1 MEKESHLAAIMF
13 TDLVGYSE
21 LSQENEEL
29 AVELLERHR
38 KIVREILPEHGGNE
52 IKTIGDAFLIE
63 FSSSIRAVKC
73 AAEIQSRFFSY
84 NNLQNKE
91 KQIQLRIGIH
101 LGDIIQDGDDIIGD
115 GVNIAS
121 RIEPKAKSGGI
132 CISGQIYDQVFNKVD
147 FSFEELKDVNLK
159 NIQQNI
165 RLYHILLPWEKRT
178 SQPTSEPKTKSSSKK
193 SSMPVLVIGGI
204 VGVIA
209 VAALIFMNIKPSLDG
224 DGNSIAVLP
233 FENMSADKDNEYFS
247 DGITEEILNS
257 LAQIKELRVISRT
270 SVFTYKERT
279 DVGIAKIGRE
289 LDVSHVLE
297 GSVRKAGN
305 KVRITAQLIRSKDDT
320 HLWSQTY
327 DRSLDDIFQV
337 QTEISEAIARQMK
350 IKLVGTTVTER
361 RGITN
366 KPEALELYMQA
377 RYEMNK
383 MSEKSLHKAIQLF
396 KDAIAIDPEYALA
409 NSGIAD
415 CYIAMEEVNH
425 FKYYKS
431 DDIENYSNAKSYS
444 QKALDIEPDLGEA
457 LAVVARMKH
466 VLDKDYPEAERLFNN
481 AIELSPDH
489 PTSYDWYGGL
499 LAWRLND
506 NSKARAMHKKAL
518 KLDPLSPSI
527 NASAGIFYLQRLKDD
542 DSAYYFLNKAFQ
554 LEPNYVNGNHRFIFT
569 ELLENRHEWE
579 RAEKS
584 WIKAYDLDPK
594 NYTTLWGMSHYY
606 LMRGNLDKSKTYLD
620 QMKEL
625 GMGWTEDYALEGWYY
640 FYGKNNID
648 ASIPYFIKSVAY
660 TSNPK
665 KFQNW
670 FIWFDLIYALGSTGR
685 CDEINKLNLE
695 KVWSEFEHQERDQ
708 IAEMIIS
715 ASNEFYCGNKTI
727 TLDSLTKTE
736 QIFSEKSVYF
746 ENYYYTK
753 TILLM
758 EYGDTKGALNLL
770 ENRYDF
776 GQSSYYM
783 FIRHPALLPLK
794 DNQRF
799 QKILKKASMD
809 Q

>member
-101 LGDIIQDGDDIIGD
+101 LGDIMQDGDDIIGD

-165 RLYHILLPWEKRT
+165 RLYHILLPWEKRA

-204 VGVIA
+204 IGVIA

-247 DGITEEILNS
+247 DGMTEEILNS

-297 GSVRKAGN
+297 GSVRKSGN

-337 QTEISEAIARQMK
+337 QTEISEAIAQQMK
-350 IKLVGTTVTER
+350 IKLIGATVTER

-444 QKALDIEPDLGEA
+444 KKALEIEPELGEA
-457 LAVVARMKH
+457 LAVVARIKH

-506 NSKARAMHKKAL
+506 NLKARAMHKKAL

-799 QKILKKASMD
+799 QKILKKAAMD
-809 Q
+809 

>member
-13 TDLVGYSE
+13 TDLVGYSQ

-101 LGDIIQDGDDIIGD
+101 LCDIMQDGDDIIGD

-165 RLYHILLPWEKRT
+165 RLYHILLPWEKSA

-247 DGITEEILNS
+247 DGMTEEILNS

-337 QTEISEAIARQMK
+337 QTEISEAIAQQMK
-350 IKLVGTTVTER
+350 IKLVGATVTKR

-366 KPEALELYMQA
+366 KPKALELYMQA

-431 DDIENYSNAKSYS
+431 DDIKNYSHAKSYS
-444 QKALDIEPDLGEA
+444 QKALEIEPELGEA
-457 LAVVARMKH
+457 LAVVARIKH

-489 PTSYDWYGGL
+489 STSYDWYGGL

-506 NSKARAMHKKAL
+506 NLKARAMHKKAL

-685 CDEINKLNLE
+685 CDEINKLSLE

-809 Q
+809 

>member
-13 TDLVGYSE
+13 TDLVGYSQ

-165 RLYHILLPWEKRT
+165 RLYHILLPWEKSA

-247 DGITEEILNS
+247 DGMTEEILNS

-297 GSVRKAGN
+297 GSVRKSGN

-337 QTEISEAIARQMK
+337 QTEISEAIAQQMK
-350 IKLVGTTVTER
+350 IKLIGATVTER

-366 KPEALELYMQA
+366 KPEALDLYMQA

-444 QKALDIEPDLGEA
+444 QKALYIEPNLGEA

-620 QMKEL
+620 QMKKL

-727 TLDSLTKTE
+727 TLDSLTKTK
-736 QIFSEKSVYF
+736 QFFSEKSVYF

-809 Q
+809 

>member
-29 AVELLERHR
+29 AFELLERHR

-91 KQIQLRIGIH
+91 KQILLRIGIH

-165 RLYHILLPWEKRT
+165 RLYHILLPWEKSA

-204 VGVIA
+204 IGIIA

-247 DGITEEILNS
+247 DGMTEEILNS

-337 QTEISEAIARQMK
+337 QTEISEAIAQQMK
-350 IKLVGTTVTER
+350 IKLIGATVTER

-431 DDIENYSNAKSYS
+431 DDIKNYSHAKSYS
-444 QKALDIEPDLGEA
+444 QKALEIEPELGEA
-457 LAVVARMKH
+457 LAVVARIKH

-809 Q
+809 

>member
-101 LGDIIQDGDDIIGD
+101 LGDIMQDGDDIIGD

-165 RLYHILLPWEKRT
+165 RLYHILLPWEKRA

-193 SSMPVLVIGGI
+193 SSMPVLVIGAI

-209 VAALIFMNIKPSLDG
+209 VAALIFMYIKASSDV

-247 DGITEEILNS
+247 DGMTEEILNS

-297 GSVRKAGN
+297 GSVRKSGN

-337 QTEISEAIARQMK
+337 QTEISEAIAQQMK
-350 IKLVGTTVTER
+350 IKLIGATVTKR

-377 RYEMNK
+377 RYAMNK

-542 DSAYYFLNKAFQ
+542 DSAYYYLNKAFQ

-670 FIWFDLIYALGSTGR
+670 FVWFDLIYALGSTGR
-685 CDEINKLNLE
+685 CDEINKLSLE

-809 Q
+809 

>member
-101 LGDIIQDGDDIIGD
+101 LCDIMQDGDDIIGD

-165 RLYHILLPWEKRT
+165 RLYHILLPWEKRA
-178 SQPTSEPKTKSSSKK
+178 SQPMSEPKTKSSSKK

-204 VGVIA
+204 IGVIA

-247 DGITEEILNS
+247 DGMTEEILNS

-297 GSVRKAGN
+297 GSVRKSGN

-337 QTEISEAIARQMK
+337 QTEISEAIAQQMK
-350 IKLVGTTVTER
+350 IKLVGATVTKR

-366 KPEALELYMQA
+366 KPKALELYMQA

-383 MSEKSLHKAIQLF
+383 MSEKSLDKAIQLF

-444 QKALDIEPDLGEA
+444 KKALEIEPELGEA
-457 LAVVARMKH
+457 LAVVARIKH

-506 NSKARAMHKKAL
+506 NFKARAMHKKAL

-594 NYTTLWGMSHYY
+594 NYATLWGLSFHY
-606 LMRGNLDKSKTYLD
+606 LLRGNLEKSNIYLSKL
-620 QMKEL
+620 KE
-625 GMGWTEDYALEGWYY
+625 MGLDWDSDYALEGWYN
-640 FYGKNNID
+640 FYSQNID
-648 ASIPYFIKSVAY
+648 ASIPYFKKAIARSL
-660 TSNPK
+660 NPK
-665 KFQNW
+665 QFQYW
-670 FIWFDLIYALGSTGR
+670 IVWYDLLYAMGKSQK
-685 CDEINKLNLE
+685 CDEIDDLNFKNIWL
-695 KVWSEFEHQERDQ
+695 EFENKERDR
-708 IAEMIIS
+708 IAEKIYF
-715 ASNEFYCGNKTI
+715 AYVEFYCNGNSNV
-727 TLDSLTKTE
+727 LGEFNDDEFMLESRPNNYEYYFYTKIILLLE
-736 QIFSEKSVYF
+736 SGEKEEALNIIENGYEF
-746 ENYYYTK
+746 ANANYYS
-753 TILLM
+753 
-758 EYGDTKGALNLL
+758 
-770 ENRYDF
+770 F
-776 GQSSYYM
+776 
-783 FIRHPALLPLK
+783 FRHPALLPLK

-809 Q
+809 

>member
-29 AVELLERHR
+29 AVDLLERHR

-101 LGDIIQDGDDIIGD
+101 LCDIMQDGDDIIGD

-165 RLYHILLPWEKRT
+165 RLYHILLPWEKSA

-193 SSMPVLVIGGI
+193 SSMPVIVIGGI

-247 DGITEEILNS
+247 DGMTEEILNS

-297 GSVRKAGN
+297 GSVRKSGN

-337 QTEISEAIARQMK
+337 QTEISEAIAQQMK
-350 IKLVGTTVTER
+350 IKLIGATVTER

-444 QKALDIEPDLGEA
+444 KKALEIEPELGEA
-457 LAVVARMKH
+457 LAVVARIKH

-506 NSKARAMHKKAL
+506 NLKARAMHKKAL

-594 NYTTLWGMSHYY
+594 NYTTLWGMSQYY

-685 CDEINKLNLE
+685 CDEINKLSLE

-809 Q
+809 

>member
-101 LGDIIQDGDDIIGD
+101 LGDIMQDGDDIIGD

-165 RLYHILLPWEKRT
+165 RLYNILLPWEKRA
-178 SQPTSEPKTKSSSKK
+178 SQPMSEPKTKSSSKK
-193 SSMPVLVIGGI
+193 SSMPVLVIGAI

-209 VAALIFMNIKPSLDG
+209 VAALIFMYIKASSDV

-247 DGITEEILNS
+247 DGMTEEILNS

-377 RYEMNK
+377 RYAMNK

-444 QKALDIEPDLGEA
+444 QKALYIEPNLGEA

-753 TILLM
+753 TIMLI

-809 Q
+809 

>member
-13 TDLVGYSE
+13 TDLVGYSQ

-38 KIVREILPEHGGNE
+38 KIIREILPAHGGNE

-165 RLYHILLPWEKRT
+165 RLYHILLPWEKRA

-204 VGVIA
+204 IGVIA

-247 DGITEEILNS
+247 DGMTEEILNS

-297 GSVRKAGN
+297 GSVRKSGN

-337 QTEISEAIARQMK
+337 QTEISEAIAQQMK
-350 IKLVGTTVTER
+350 IKLIGATVTER

-383 MSEKSLHKAIQLF
+383 MSEKSLHMAIQLF

-444 QKALDIEPDLGEA
+444 QKALYIEPNLGEA

-506 NSKARAMHKKAL
+506 NLKARAMHKKAL

-527 NASAGIFYLQRLKDD
+527 NASAGIFYLQRLMDN

-727 TLDSLTKTE
+727 TLDSLTKTQ

-809 Q
+809 

>member
-13 TDLVGYSE
+13 TDLVGYSQ

-38 KIVREILPEHGGNE
+38 KIIREILPAHGGNE

-101 LGDIIQDGDDIIGD
+101 LCDIMQDGDDIIGD

-165 RLYHILLPWEKRT
+165 RLYHILLPWEKSA

-204 VGVIA
+204 IGVIA

-247 DGITEEILNS
+247 DGMTEEILNS

-297 GSVRKAGN
+297 GSVRKSGN

-337 QTEISEAIARQMK
+337 QTEISEAIAQQMK
-350 IKLVGTTVTER
+350 IKLIGATVTER

-444 QKALDIEPDLGEA
+444 QKALYIEPNLGEA

-506 NSKARAMHKKAL
+506 NLKARAMHKKAL

-727 TLDSLTKTE
+727 TLDSLTKTQ

-809 Q
+809 

>member
-101 LGDIIQDGDDIIGD
+101 LCDIMQDGDDIIGD

-165 RLYHILLPWEKRT
+165 RLYHILLPWEKRA
-178 SQPTSEPKTKSSSKK
+178 SQPMSEPKTKSSSKK
-193 SSMPVLVIGGI
+193 SSMPVLVIGAI

-209 VAALIFMNIKPSLDG
+209 VAALIFMYIKASSDV

-247 DGITEEILNS
+247 DGMTEEILNS

-297 GSVRKAGN
+297 GSVRKSGN

-337 QTEISEAIARQMK
+337 QTEISEAIAQQMN
-350 IKLVGTTVTER
+350 IKLIGATVTKR

-377 RYEMNK
+377 RYAMNK

-396 KDAIAIDPEYALA
+396 KDAITIDPEYALA

-444 QKALDIEPDLGEA
+444 KKALEIEPELGEA
-457 LAVVARMKH
+457 LAVVARIKH

-506 NSKARAMHKKAL
+506 NLKARAMHKKAL

-579 RAEKS
+579 SAEKS

-809 Q
+809 

>member
-91 KQIQLRIGIH
+91 KQILLRIGIH

-165 RLYHILLPWEKRT
+165 RLYHILLPWEKRA

-247 DGITEEILNS
+247 DGMTEEILNS

-337 QTEISEAIARQMK
+337 QTEISEAIAQQMK
-350 IKLVGTTVTER
+350 IKLGGATVTKR

-366 KPEALELYMQA
+366 KPKALELYMQA

-431 DDIENYSNAKSYS
+431 DDIKNYSHAKSYS
-444 QKALDIEPDLGEA
+444 QKALEIEPELGEA
-457 LAVVARMKH
+457 LAVVARIKH

-506 NSKARAMHKKAL
+506 NLKARAMHKKAL

>member
-1 MEKESHLAAIMF
+1 
-13 TDLVGYSE
+13 LVG
-21 LSQENEEL
+21 
-29 AVELLERHR
+29 A
-38 KIVREILPEHGGNE
+38 
-52 IKTIGDAFLIE
+52 
-63 FSSSIRAVKC
+63 
-73 AAEIQSRFFSY
+73 
-84 NNLQNKE
+84 
-91 KQIQLRIGIH
+91 
-101 LGDIIQDGDDIIGD
+101 
-115 GVNIAS
+115 
-121 RIEPKAKSGGI
+121 
-132 CISGQIYDQVFNKVD
+132 
-147 FSFEELKDVNLK
+147 
-159 NIQQNI
+159 
-165 RLYHILLPWEKRT
+165 
-178 SQPTSEPKTKSSSKK
+178 
-193 SSMPVLVIGGI
+193 
-204 VGVIA
+204 
-209 VAALIFMNIKPSLDG
+209 
-224 DGNSIAVLP
+224 
-233 FENMSADKDNEYFS
+233 
-247 DGITEEILNS
+247 
-257 LAQIKELRVISRT
+257 
-270 SVFTYKERT
+270 
-279 DVGIAKIGRE
+279 
-289 LDVSHVLE
+289 
-297 GSVRKAGN
+297 
-305 KVRITAQLIRSKDDT
+305 
-320 HLWSQTY
+320 
-327 DRSLDDIFQV
+327 
-337 QTEISEAIARQMK
+337 
-350 IKLVGTTVTER
+350 TVTER

-383 MSEKSLHKAIQLF
+383 MSEESLRKAIQLF

-670 FIWFDLIYALGSTGR
+670 FVWFDLIYALGSTGR
-685 CDEINKLNLE
+685 CDEINKLSLE

-727 TLDSLTKTE
+727 TLDSLTKTQ

-809 Q
+809 

>member
-13 TDLVGYSE
+13 TDLVGYSQ

-101 LGDIIQDGDDIIGD
+101 LCDIMQDGDDIIGD

-165 RLYHILLPWEKRT
+165 RLYHILLPWEKSA
-178 SQPTSEPKTKSSSKK
+178 SQPTSAPKTKSSSKK
-193 SSMPVLVIGGI
+193 SSMPVIVIGGI

-247 DGITEEILNS
+247 DGMTEEILNS

-297 GSVRKAGN
+297 GSVRKSGN

-337 QTEISEAIARQMK
+337 QTEISEAIAQQMK
-350 IKLVGTTVTER
+350 IKLIGATVTER

-425 FKYYKS
+425 FKYYIS

-444 QKALDIEPDLGEA
+444 KKALEIEPELGEA
-457 LAVVARMKH
+457 LAVVARIKH

-506 NSKARAMHKKAL
+506 NLKARAMHKKAL

-625 GMGWTEDYALEGWYY
+625 GMGWTEYYALEGWYY

-685 CDEINKLNLE
+685 CEEINKLNLE

-809 Q
+809 

>member
-101 LGDIIQDGDDIIGD
+101 LCDIIQDGDDIIGD

-165 RLYHILLPWEKRT
+165 RLYHILLPWEKSA

-204 VGVIA
+204 IGVIA

-247 DGITEEILNS
+247 DGMTEEILNS

-297 GSVRKAGN
+297 GSVRKSGN

-337 QTEISEAIARQMK
+337 QTEISEAIAQQMK
-350 IKLVGTTVTER
+350 IKLIGATVTKR

-377 RYEMNK
+377 RYAMNK

-444 QKALDIEPDLGEA
+444 KKALEIEPELGEA
-457 LAVVARMKH
+457 LAVVARIKH

-506 NSKARAMHKKAL
+506 NPKARTMHKKAL

-809 Q
+809 

>member
-13 TDLVGYSE
+13 TDLVGYSQ

-101 LGDIIQDGDDIIGD
+101 LCDIMQDGDDIIGD

-165 RLYHILLPWEKRT
+165 RLYHILLPWEKRA
-178 SQPTSEPKTKSSSKK
+178 SQPMSEPKTKSSSKK
-193 SSMPVLVIGGI
+193 SSMPVLVIGAI

-209 VAALIFMNIKPSLDG
+209 VAALIFMYIKASSDV

-247 DGITEEILNS
+247 DGMTEEILNS

-297 GSVRKAGN
+297 GSVRKSGN

-337 QTEISEAIARQMK
+337 QTEISEAIAQQMK
-350 IKLVGTTVTER
+350 IKLIGATVTER

-377 RYEMNK
+377 R
-383 MSEKSLHKAIQLF
+383 
-396 KDAIAIDPEYALA
+396 
-409 NSGIAD
+409 
-415 CYIAMEEVNH
+415 
-425 FKYYKS
+425 
-431 DDIENYSNAKSYS
+431 
-444 QKALDIEPDLGEA
+444 
-457 LAVVARMKH
+457 
-466 VLDKDYPEAERLFNN
+466 
-481 AIELSPDH
+481 
-489 PTSYDWYGGL
+489 
-499 LAWRLND
+499 
-506 NSKARAMHKKAL
+506 
-518 KLDPLSPSI
+518 
-527 NASAGIFYLQRLKDD
+527 
-542 DSAYYFLNKAFQ
+542 
-554 LEPNYVNGNHRFIFT
+554 
-569 ELLENRHEWE
+569 
-579 RAEKS
+579 
-584 WIKAYDLDPK
+584 
-594 NYTTLWGMSHYY
+594 
-606 LMRGNLDKSKTYLD
+606 
-620 QMKEL
+620 
-625 GMGWTEDYALEGWYY
+625 
-640 FYGKNNID
+640 
-648 ASIPYFIKSVAY
+648 
-660 TSNPK
+660 
-665 KFQNW
+665 
-670 FIWFDLIYALGSTGR
+670 
-685 CDEINKLNLE
+685 
-695 KVWSEFEHQERDQ
+695 
-708 IAEMIIS
+708 
-715 ASNEFYCGNKTI
+715 
-727 TLDSLTKTE
+727 
-736 QIFSEKSVYF
+736 
-746 ENYYYTK
+746 
-753 TILLM
+753 
-758 EYGDTKGALNLL
+758 
-770 ENRYDF
+770 
-776 GQSSYYM
+776 
-783 FIRHPALLPLK
+783 
-794 DNQRF
+794 
-799 QKILKKASMD
+799 
-809 Q
+809 

>member
-101 LGDIIQDGDDIIGD
+101 LCDIMQDGDDIIGD

-165 RLYHILLPWEKRT
+165 RLYHILLPWEKSA

-204 VGVIA
+204 IGVIA

-247 DGITEEILNS
+247 DGMTEEILNS

-297 GSVRKAGN
+297 GSVRKSGN

-337 QTEISEAIARQMK
+337 QTEISEAIAQQMK
-350 IKLVGTTVTER
+350 IKLIGATVTER

-444 QKALDIEPDLGEA
+444 KKALEIEPELGEA
-457 LAVVARMKH
+457 LAVVARIKH

-499 LAWRLND
+499 LAWKLND
-506 NSKARAMHKKAL
+506 NSKASVMHKKAL

-753 TILLM
+753 TIMLM

-809 Q
+809 

>member
-101 LGDIIQDGDDIIGD
+101 LCDIMQDGDDIIGD

-165 RLYHILLPWEKRT
+165 RLYHILLPWEKRA
-178 SQPTSEPKTKSSSKK
+178 SQPMSEPKTKSSSKK

-247 DGITEEILNS
+247 DGMTEEILNS

-297 GSVRKAGN
+297 GSVRKSGN

-337 QTEISEAIARQMK
+337 QTEISEAIAQQMK
-350 IKLVGTTVTER
+350 IKLIGATVTER

-366 KPEALELYMQA
+366 KPKALELYMQA

-444 QKALDIEPDLGEA
+444 KKALEIEPELGEA
-457 LAVVARMKH
+457 LAVVARIKH

-506 NSKARAMHKKAL
+506 NLKARAMHKKAL

-685 CDEINKLNLE
+685 CDEIHKLNLE

-809 Q
+809 